1 MSYFTGSD
9 EDLQNILINI
19 KNTRSYEN
27 ITNINHVMY
36 VYNEI
41 KHINFDNI
49 FDEEF
54 GIHNN
59 PIFIDINSKLKY
71 HQRYFY
77 KSSIYNEILA
87 RALGIKKGIDR
98 PVVWDTTAG
107 MMGDSLLIYAM
118 GCKMIVSE
126 RNPLAAVLITN
137 ALKNSSLAKY
147 FVSLF

>member
-59 PIFIDINSKLKY
+59 PIFIGRVRQHRFNDK
-71 HQRYFY
+71 
-77 KSSIYNEILA
+77 
-87 RALGIKKGIDR
+87 RAKICIIDNI
-98 PVVWDTTAG
+98 DKNAYG
-107 MMGDSLLIYAM
+107 LNLLEHHLDPFGHKIFW
-118 GCKMIVSE
+118 VNN
-126 RNPLAAVLITN
+126 R
-137 ALKNSSLAKY
+137 
-147 FVSLF
+147 